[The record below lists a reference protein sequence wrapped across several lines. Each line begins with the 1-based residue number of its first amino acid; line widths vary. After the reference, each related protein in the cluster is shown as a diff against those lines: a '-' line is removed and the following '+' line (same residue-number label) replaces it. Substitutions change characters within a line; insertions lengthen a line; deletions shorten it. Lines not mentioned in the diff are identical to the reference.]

1 MIRSKRYLT
10 LDSFIMILP
19 VLLAI
24 VGIGM
29 TAFAPL
35 FSHWY
40 WLAMVVITGI
50 ACTVMEWSRA
60 REIRFWHSGYSKG
73 IGRSTYRTFSSE
85 ACFRD
90 KRTFPR
96 AFGYL
101 PGPLLPLTGVKCVA
115 RGPLRRGKA
124 GVFLLPAALRA

>member
-1 MIRSKRYLT
+1 MIRSKRYLD

-40 WLAMVVITGI
+40 CLAMVVITGI

-60 REIRFWHSGYSKG
+60 REKGFGIAAILRVSEDRRIGHSVAK
-73 IGRSTYRTFSSE
+73 RVFETSE
-85 ACFRD
+85 P
-90 KRTFPR
+90 FP
-96 AFGYL
+96 AHL
-101 PGPLLPLTGVKCVA
+101 AICQDHCCH
-115 RGPLRRGKA
+115 
-124 GVFLLPAALRA
+124 